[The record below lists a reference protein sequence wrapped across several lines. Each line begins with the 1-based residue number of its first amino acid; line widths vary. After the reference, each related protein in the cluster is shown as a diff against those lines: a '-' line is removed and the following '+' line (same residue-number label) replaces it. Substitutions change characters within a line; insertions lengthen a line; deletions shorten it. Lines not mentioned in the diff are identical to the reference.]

1 MSNKDSRL
9 SHKYAE
15 EAKIAAATAKLYSK
29 ENLQI
34 SEDAKQSA
42 AESLEYAS
50 QSSTYSDLAR
60 QNYEYSASIGQW
72 NLGFYSTP
80 PEKRRDGTS
89 LQPGDFYKNTTDN
102 EVYSYN
108 SDGTW
113 SSYSYDL
120 SRANELY
127 EYSSEMYSYAL
138 NQSLV
143 SITYAG
149 DYGYGPLEISSSR
162 QEITYNNLR
171 YYPDPSLEFP
181 FYTTG
186 NDQSSWVIDSN
197 KFIEVGS
204 TSLSAEIESRGT
216 FQSKGNNNSESEPW
230 GLVDTSIKTPQG
242 LELILKSDER
252 GRLKTI
258 SKNNGVA
265 TGGNLM
271 FPTIENT
278 GLSGYGWPVK
288 LIRFPSHG
296 FEGDEVSPSMWVD
309 YDSSG
314 KPRLFLGNP
323 FLYGNYP
330 YGSSDASLNVNY
342 IELADKNDVN
352 NNTENISSIQPFS
365 TFEIPNNNTAAS
377 NKWVLLAQ
385 FDHGGDAYY
394 NNHLKFEVTCFGNSS
409 NRLPSLTVTGNPAGT
424 TSDLTASLAD
434 YFFSAEV
441 DDANSG
447 VDGGEV
453 CVVQSS
459 STWDLYVKLPLAT
472 ARAFCRLISVG
483 YSAGRIIYQNFTTT
497 NSEPSGAF
505 YITPTYARNGFNTA
519 VSSSG
524 CLLSGVGFARLA
536 SGNNT
541 SGRNGISS
549 DGFVWSGSGTTKIF
563 GNSVTISKTSTGVY
577 QISGAYIPQGGW
589 TICNGFDGGGNET
602 CAAQV
607 DTYGDSGNQTAVV
620 KVYAIKY
627 TYDSSSG
634 VVTKGTGDLMDIP
647 SDSWVD
653 VQVAQ

>member
-1 MSNKDSRL
+1 MATYNTNNPLGSADPRDLLDNSQIADHFVSDTENKSWPDRFGISRKTWKGMESDFQQLLEKASIELRSQLLAMLESSNKQL
-9 SHKYAE
+9 AE
-15 EAKIAAATAKLYSK
+15 EQAEFQEFLLNSGYEPLADYVNGPITFERRNQITA
-29 ENLQI
+29 
-34 SEDAKQSA
+34 
-42 AESLEYAS
+42 
-50 QSSTYSDLAR
+50 
-60 QNYEYSASIGQW
+60 
-72 NLGFYSTP
+72 
-80 PEKRRDGTS
+80 
-89 LQPGDFYKNTTDN
+89 
-102 EVYSYN
+102 YN
-108 SDGTW
+108 G
-113 SSYSYDL
+113 
-120 SRANELY
+120 ELY
-127 EYSSEMYSYAL
+127 RPKASVTLPY
-138 NQSLV
+138 
-143 SITYAG
+143 T
-149 DYGYGPLEISSSR
+149 
-162 QEITYNNLR
+162 
-171 YYPDPSLEFP
+171 
-181 FYTTG
+181 TTG
-186 NDQSSWVIDSN
+186 NTATTWATDEANFVA
-197 KFIEVGS
+197 VGDATLRQELSERGVFS
-204 TSLSAEIESRGT
+204 TENTLNNLLSG
-216 FQSKGNNNSESEPW
+216 W
-230 GLVDTSIKTPQG
+230 GLINTSIKTPQG
-242 LELILKSDER
+242 LELVLKSDER
-252 GRLKTI
+252 GRLKTL

-296 FEGDEVSPSMWVD
+296 FEGDEVSPSIWVD

-323 FLYGNYP
+323 LLYGNYP

-342 IELADKNDVN
+342 IELADKNNADN
-352 NNTENISSIQPFS
+352 NAANISAIQPFS
-365 TFEIPNNNTAAS
+365 TFEIPGNNTQSS

-385 FDHGGDAYY
+385 FDHGSDAYY

-409 NRLPSLTVTGNPAGT
+409 NRLPSLTITGNPAGT
-424 TSDLTASLAD
+424 TSELTSYLTD
-434 YFFSAEV
+434 YFFSVEV

-483 YSAGRIIYQNFTTT
+483 YSAGRLIYQNFTTT